1 MKIDVCADIKITM
14 SAYII
19 IFKNGTFSAITSVSS
34 SESSL
39 EVSGS
44 SLKVSGGRLVVSG
57 SSLELDVSGGRL
69 VVSGG
74 STGDSPGASDRSASE
89 HLKI

>member
-44 SLKVSGGRLVVSG
+44 SL
-57 SSLELDVSGGRL
+57 ELDVSGGRL

>member
-1 MKIDVCADIKITM
+1 MKIDVCADIKMNMCT
-14 SAYII
+14 YLI
-19 IFKNGTFSAITSVSS
+19 IFIKGTFYAITSVSS

-44 SLKVSGGRLVVSG
+44 SL
-57 SSLELDVSGGRL
+57 ELDVSGGRL
-69 VVSGG
+69 MVSGG